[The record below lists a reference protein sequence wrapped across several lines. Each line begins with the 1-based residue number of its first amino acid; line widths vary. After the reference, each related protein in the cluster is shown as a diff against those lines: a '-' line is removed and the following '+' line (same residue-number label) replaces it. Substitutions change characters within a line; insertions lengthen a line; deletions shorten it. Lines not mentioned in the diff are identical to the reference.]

1 MRSRLVLALIF
12 AANIAG
18 GCSTHRTV
26 TNEVTYDDRTGRP
39 VTVERET
46 RTTETGT
53 EDEGVLSGTVNAVGD
68 VISLP
73 FRAVGGLLR
82 AIF

>member
-1 MRSRLVLALIF
+1 VRSRLVLALIF

-26 TNEVTYDDRTGRP
+26 TNEVTYDDGTGRP

-53 EDEGVLSGTVNAVGD
+53 EDDGVLSGTVNAVGE

-73 FRAVGGLLR
+73 FRAVSGLLR

>member
-1 MRSRLVLALIF
+1 MRSRLLLSLLF
-12 AANIAG
+12 TANIAL

-26 TNEVTYDDRTGRP
+26 TKEVTYDDRTERP
-39 VTVERET
+39 VTVQRET
-46 RTTETGT
+46 TTSGS
-53 EDEGVLSGTVNAVGD
+53 EDEGVLSGTVSAVGE

-73 FRAVGGLLR
+73 FRAVGGLLQ

>member
-1 MRSRLVLALIF
+1 MRSRILLALIF
-12 AANIAG
+12 AANIAL
-18 GCSTHRTV
+18 GCSTHRAV

-46 RTTETGT
+46 TTENGT
-53 EDEGVLSGTVNAVGD
+53 EDEGALSGTVNAVGE

>member
-26 TNEVTYDDRTGRP
+26 TNEVTYDDDTGRP

-53 EDEGVLSGTVNAVGD
+53 EDDGVLSGTVNAVGE

>member
-1 MRSRLVLALIF
+1 MRLRLMLAFIF
-12 AANIAG
+12 ATNIAV
-18 GCSTHRTV
+18 GCSSHRTV
-26 TNEVTYDDRTGRP
+26 TEQVAYDQRTGRP

-46 RTTETGT
+46 TTESGT
-53 EDEGVLSGTVNAVGD
+53 EDEGALSGTVKAVGE

-73 FRAVGGLLR
+73 FRTVGGLLR

>member
-1 MRSRLVLALIF
+1 MRSRILLALIF
-12 AANIAG
+12 AANIAE

-53 EDEGVLSGTVNAVGD
+53 EDDGVLSGTVNAVGE

>member
-53 EDEGVLSGTVNAVGD
+53 EDDGVLSGTVNAVGE

-73 FRAVGGLLR
+73 FRAVSGLLR

>member
-1 MRSRLVLALIF
+1 MMTRSRLPLYLIF
-12 AANIAG
+12 TANIAL
-18 GCSTHRTV
+18 GCSTHQTV
-26 TNEVTYDDRTGRP
+26 TKVTYDDRSGRP
-39 VTVERET
+39 VTIET
-46 RTTETGT
+46 TTSGS

-68 VISLP
+68 VIALP

>member
-1 MRSRLVLALIF
+1 MRPRILLALIF
-12 AANIAG
+12 AANIAV

-26 TNEVTYDDRTGRP
+26 GNDVTYNDRPGRS

-46 RTTETGT
+46 TTTENGT
-53 EDEGVLSGTVNAVGD
+53 ADEGALSGTVNGVGE

-73 FRAVGGLLR
+73 FRAVGGLLQ

>member
-73 FRAVGGLLR
+73 FRAVGALLR

>member
-53 EDEGVLSGTVNAVGD
+53 EDDGVLSGTVNAVGD